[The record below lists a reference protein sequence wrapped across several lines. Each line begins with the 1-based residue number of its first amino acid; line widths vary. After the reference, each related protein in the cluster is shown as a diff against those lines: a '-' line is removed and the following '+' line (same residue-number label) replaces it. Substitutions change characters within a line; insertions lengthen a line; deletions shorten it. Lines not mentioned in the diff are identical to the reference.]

1 MLIKSHIDNYEG
13 DDDVIDD
20 DGDDDVEQY
29 EFRKFC
35 ASLDIQI
42 HVRKSFPLDSGSSG
56 NYSNHD
62 WLSKR
67 TFDNFVIC
75 RL

>member
-1 MLIKSHIDNYEG
+1 MPKSHIDNYNG
-13 DDDVIDD
+13 DDDVVDD
-20 DGDDDVEQY
+20 DGDHDVEQY
-29 EFRKFC
+29 ELRKFS
-35 ASLDIQI
+35 ASLKIQI
-42 HVRKSFPLDSGSSG
+42 HVRKSFPLDWGSSG

-67 TFDNFVIC
+67 MLDNFVIC

>member
-1 MLIKSHIDNYEG
+1 MLKSHIDNY
-13 DDDVIDD
+13 
-20 DGDDDVEQY
+20 DGDDDVVDDNGDDDIEQY
-29 EFRKFC
+29 ELRKFS
-35 ASLDIQI
+35 ASLKIQI

-67 TFDNFVIC
+67 TLDNFVIC